1 MSDKTEFAESAPALR
16 QLFGT
21 RALLQEQ
28 KARETEAIVGVVP
41 IMIWVEA
48 KAMELAKQAG
58 GKALEWGSSKLL
70 EAIGI
75 GGGTDELK
83 EIKDILNKVSDTQQK
98 ILEKVNELLTEMQF
112 EHLVTR
118 SFNAAVKIVS
128 RYERLLN
135 LAEAPEDERAEEV
148 AALKDGILD
157 ANSGVWVDLETI
169 HDVLVGENR
178 IDLGGKALLNM
189 FMERW
194 KKAYTEKQLSPEV
207 PLMDYHDKSYE
218 YLHSLFLL
226 QYMGLSQLAN
236 ARSANGQYTLLRG
249 EINRVLDNMKKQ
261 QEMVDK
267 WIPRWTLEWPDKFI
281 GGEVRWHVIR
291 AKDARG
297 HASPQVLYGS
307 PASGYTPLDYSV
319 QFRERNLKNKDEE
332 WWFIRTSR
340 TDTFHLYKRS
350 AHYCVAEQD
359 GHIKMRPD
367 KEWQSFL
374 DLRFVMSPKGEP
386 VIATIN
392 RKPGYINWRSREGQN
407 GICFIGGIEEAVEV
421 DVEPCDH

>member
-1 MSDKTEFAESAPALR
+1 MSDETEFAKSAPALR

-83 EIKDILNKVSDTQQK
+83 EIKEILNKVSDTQQK
-98 ILEKVNELLTEMQF
+98 ILERVNELLTEMQF
-112 EHLVTR
+112 ENLITR
-118 SFNAAVKIVS
+118 SFNAVERIVS
-128 RYERLLN
+128 RYGRLLN
-135 LAEAPEDERAEEV
+135 LAGAPEDERAHEV
-148 AALKDGILD
+148 AALKNGILD
-157 ANSGVWVDLETI
+157 ANSGALVDLETL
-169 HDVLVGENR
+169 HDILVGNSR
-178 IDLGGKALLNM
+178 LDLGGKALLNM

-207 PLMDYHDKSYE
+207 PLIDYHDKSYE

-236 ARSANGQYTLLRG
+236 ARSANGDYTLLRI
-249 EINRVLDNMKKQ
+249 EVDKVLQNMKKQ
-261 QEMVDK
+261 QEMVDR
-267 WIPRWTLEWPDKFI
+267 WIPPWTLEWPMKFI
-281 GGEVRWHVIR
+281 NADEPWHVIR
-291 AKDARG
+291 AKDTRG
-297 HASPQVLYGS
+297 HRGPQVLYGS
-307 PASGYTPLDYSV
+307 PATGFTPLDYSV
-319 QFRERNLKNKDEE
+319 QFRERNPNNKDEE
-332 WWFIRTSR
+332 WRFIWATRS
-340 TDTFHLYKRS
+340 DTFHLRKRPG
-350 AHYCVAEQD
+350 HYTVAERN
-359 GHIKMRPD
+359 GNMRMSTN
-367 KEWQSFL
+367 EGWETFF
-374 DLRFVMSPKGEP
+374 DLRFVMSPKGQP
-386 VIATIN
+386 VIAAIN
-392 RKPGYINWRSREGQN
+392 RKPGYINWRSGEGLN
-407 GICFIGGIEEAVEV
+407 GICFIGGIEGAVEV